1 VILFIYYEGAAHK
14 IARLKDP
21 FTKVGATRLLAA
33 ISVDASLPQKRRRTT
48 PVVERLDGEDVI
60 EEEPGNSAELQ
71 AAYCVRAEFYEFE
84 EFSLMVCE
92 MSSTSAEQAEN
103 VVGC

>member
-1 VILFIYYEGAAHK
+1 VTLFIYYEGAAHK

-71 AAYCVRAEFYEFE
+71 AAYCVRAEFHEF
-84 EFSLMVCE
+84 
-92 MSSTSAEQAEN
+92 
-103 VVGC
+103 